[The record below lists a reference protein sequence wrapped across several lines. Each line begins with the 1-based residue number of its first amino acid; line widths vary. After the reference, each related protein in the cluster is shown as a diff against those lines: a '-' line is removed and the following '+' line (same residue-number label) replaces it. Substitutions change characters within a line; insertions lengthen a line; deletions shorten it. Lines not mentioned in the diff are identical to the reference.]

1 MPRKIHD
8 KKYTDWLSHN
18 RIQRG
23 FNLNNQRQT
32 GDPEPSPP
40 PPPTE
45 ITPDVPADYFLDRD
59 IFNLRNTP
67 IDLSLT
73 DISEIPAWELQEY
86 RQEEARRE
94 AAEERRREREELRQE
109 RRREREERQL
119 EEEQRRLDDVNR
131 QLDEEYRQTEE
142 RLRSLFDAQEP
153 PRPISPLGLVPVM
166 DAPDL
171 GRPDVL
177 PSTQGWIQDNP
188 GPVPEQNHG
197 QWDIDLEEVDR
208 LNIVFLDPQGNWINN
223 PPHLDRPITFRRA
236 Y

>member
-32 GDPEPSPP
+32 GDPEPPP

-94 AAEERRREREELRQE
+94 AAEE

-177 PSTQGWIQDNP
+177 PSTQEWLKDNP
-188 GPVPEQNHG
+188 SPEREHNPEHM
-197 QWDIDLEEVDR
+197 DLEEIQQQ
-208 LNIVFLDPQGNWINN
+208 NIVFVDAQGNWLND
-223 PPHLDRPITFRRA
+223 PAYPDRPINFRRA
-236 Y
+236 P